1 MDSGL
6 GAARG
11 SFALIDGRVGMD
23 CSAGFN
29 EKPNSPNRG
38 IGGIFGPLIGLDATA
53 ASVFVAWVIS
63 VWVGTAVTTEPSGV
77 LLRVAIPTI
86 AAVANE
92 KMAPILPN
100 SLR

>member
-23 CSAGFN
+23 CSADSN
-29 EKPNSPNRG
+29 EKPNSPIRG
-38 IGGIFGPLIGLDATA
+38 IGGIIGPLIGLDATA
-53 ASVFVAWVIS
+53 ASGFVAWVIS
-63 VWVGTAVTTEPSGV
+63 VWVGTAVTTETSGV

-86 AAVANE
+86 AAVPNE
-92 KMAPILPN
+92 MAPILPN